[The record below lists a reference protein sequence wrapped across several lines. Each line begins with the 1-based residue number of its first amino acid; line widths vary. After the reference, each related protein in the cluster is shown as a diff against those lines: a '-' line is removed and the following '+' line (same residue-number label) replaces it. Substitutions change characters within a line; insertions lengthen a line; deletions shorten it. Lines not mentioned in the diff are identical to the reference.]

1 MDKQTLIQWLIES
14 PNVLLTRQHTKSFL
28 MDFLES
34 DKKQINLLMNAY
46 DSNIISELRSKKFF
60 SEIDKKKWML
70 KLSDD
75 YSIMEEKAEWAID
88 FWTSILTIDVVSAL
102 EQAEIE
108 QKESE
113 QNVFESIETEMRYN
127 TETIIDDYSEKSL
140 MTKSDIDDSY
150 YINPDLEVRKER
162 IYISCGVGNT
172 DFGFFI
178 YGIKRTEMCNSRYGN
193 VFAIVYNYLVRNS
206 NITNNVIFQLEE
218 YFLGRRKSFDIKIKP
233 EGTEFQ
239 KRVWS
244 ELQKIH
250 FGKTKSYAEIAA
262 AIGDENAQRAVGS
275 ACNKNPIMIIIP
287 CHRVICKNGK
297 SGGFAYGNCVKLK
310 LLESENKNCTYG
322 MI

>member
-1 MDKQTLIQWLIES
+1 MEKVYYKS
-14 PNVLLTRQHTKSFL
+14 PIGVL
-28 MDFLES
+28 E
-34 DKKQINLLMNAY
+34 
-46 DSNIISELRSKKFF
+46 IICKEGVLVS
-60 SEIDKKKWML
+60 L
-70 KLSDD
+70 KLTD
-75 YSIMEEKAEWAID
+75 I
-88 FWTSILTIDVVSAL
+88 FQPTS
-102 EQAEIE
+102 
-108 QKESE
+108 
-113 QNVFESIETEMRYN
+113 
-127 TETIIDDYSEKSL
+127 
-140 MTKSDIDDSY
+140 
-150 YINPDLEVRKER
+150 
-162 IYISCGVGNT
+162 G
-172 DFGFFI
+172 
-178 YGIKRTEMCNSRYGN
+178 
-193 VFAIVYNYLVRNS
+193 NS

-297 SGGFAYGNCVKLK
+297 PGGFAYGNCVKLK